1 MASRQSRTRG
11 PIHTGHRDTRM
22 IRDMTFSICVC
33 RYEFTTRNQHVVLAA
48 ASKKGRIF
56 VAAGS
61 TDEVTFLTAEGRLRA
76 AVDSFMLIVE

>member
-1 MASRQSRTRG
+1 MGCASLSAGARVR
-11 PIHTGHRDTRM
+11 
-22 IRDMTFSICVC
+22 

-61 TDEVTFLTAEGRLRA
+61 TDEASFPAAEGRLRA
-76 AVDSFMLIVE
+76 AVDSFQLFV

>member
-1 MASRQSRTRG
+1 M
-11 PIHTGHRDTRM
+11 
-22 IRDMTFSICVC
+22 
-33 RYEFTTRNQHVVLAA
+33 VLAA

-61 TDEVTFLTAEGRLRA
+61 TDEETFLTAEGRLRA

>member
-1 MASRQSRTRG
+1 MDTKYQNPQTMSMIVAPQTLSLTGASRLR
-11 PIHTGHRDTRM
+11 H
-22 IRDMTFSICVC
+22 

-61 TDEVTFLTAEGRLRA
+61 TAEDAFPSAGARLLA
-76 AVDSFMLIVE
+76 AVDTFQLII